1 MTNIEI
7 KCNDCDF
14 IGFEDDLE
22 IFSDNTEY
30 FKACPNCKTDE
41 YLMDIKIKEVVWW
54 KHIN

>member
-41 YLMDIKIKEVVWW
+41 YLMDIKTIMEVA
-54 KHIN
+54 